1 MKVYVVKAPQGE
13 YEDYQEPI
21 VKVFIDKAKAELYV
35 KEENAK
41 LPLEQAKICEH
52 CYFKW
57 DNAGQRGKVKPSCF
71 VGDKY
76 SYCQPYFEKY
86 RDVQKLF
93 MEEYEVEE

>member
-21 VKVFIDKAKAELYV
+21 DKIFLDKKKAQQYV

-41 LPLEQAKICEH
+41 LPLEQAEMCEH
-52 CYFKW
+52 CLFKW
-57 DNAGQRGKVKPSCF
+57 DNAGQKPSCYN
-71 VGDKY
+71 GDKNNMCLEFFK
-76 SYCQPYFEKY
+76 YC
-86 RDVQKLF
+86 DVQKLF